1 MSFGNFSSSLAPRG
15 YLGRAGDPWDGDAAP
30 GSFCGLLVPPVP
42 AARVGLGPSLHGQA
56 A

>member
-1 MSFGNFSSSLAPRG
+1 MISTSSSLALRG
-15 YLGRAGDPWDGDAAP
+15 TLGRAGDPLDAAP